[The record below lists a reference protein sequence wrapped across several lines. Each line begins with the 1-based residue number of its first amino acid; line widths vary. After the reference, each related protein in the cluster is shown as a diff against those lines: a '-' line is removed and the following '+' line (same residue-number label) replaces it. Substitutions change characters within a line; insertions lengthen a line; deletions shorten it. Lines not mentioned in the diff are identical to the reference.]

1 MFPFRELEISDAFML
16 DGRECDKV
24 GSNKYLVYD
33 ELFEPVSLEVADPN
47 MMVELVDEEELEYE
61 EAVEN
66 QDNFFYT
73 LLDLLYG
80 LENQFEK
87 AGQKLTIKSLRQFAK
102 DFLWMPRD

>member
-47 MMVELVDEEELEYE
+47 MMVELVDEEDLEYE

-66 QDNFFYT
+66 QDNFFCT
-73 LLDLLYG
+73 LLDLIYG
-80 LENQFEK
+80 LEKQFEK
-87 AGQKLTIKSLRQFAK
+87 AGEKLTIESLRQFAK
-102 DFLWMPRD
+102 DFLRMPRD

>member
-1 MFPFRELEISDAFML
+1 MLPFRELEISDAFML

-80 LENQFEK
+80 LEKQFEK

>member
-1 MFPFRELEISDAFML
+1 MPFRELEIFDAFML

-33 ELFEPVSLEVADPN
+33 GLFEPVSLETADPN
-47 MMVELVDEEELEYE
+47 MMVELVDDEAEMEYE
-61 EAVEN
+61 EALDEEE
-66 QDNFFYT
+66 NFFYT

-80 LENQFEK
+80 LEKQFEK